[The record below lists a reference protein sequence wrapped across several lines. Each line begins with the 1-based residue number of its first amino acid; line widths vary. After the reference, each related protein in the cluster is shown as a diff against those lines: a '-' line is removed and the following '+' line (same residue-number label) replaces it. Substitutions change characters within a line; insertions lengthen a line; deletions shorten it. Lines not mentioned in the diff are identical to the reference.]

1 MKNVNYQVID
11 ANKMVVGRENVS
23 ENIISMWLNRRNLF
37 FSDVVGEIVTNRKAL
52 LFVQCVVS
60 LLAMIGMAETNL
72 FGFLICFGWLI
83 CAAILFAKEGGC
95 HD

>member
-1 MKNVNYQVID
+1 MKEVTTSAHLMNEMSKSKSID
-11 ANKMVVGRENVS
+11 AQVNE
-23 ENIISMWLNRRNLF
+23 WLNRRNLF
-37 FSDVVGEIVTNRKAL
+37 FSDVVGESVTNRKAL

-72 FGFLICFGWLI
+72 FGFLICFGWLS

>member
-1 MKNVNYQVID
+1 MKNVNYQFADRID
-11 ANKMVVGRENVS
+11 MVSRENVS
-23 ENIISMWLNRRNLF
+23 ENVISMWLNRRNLF
-37 FSDVVGEIVTNRKAL
+37 FSDVVGESVTNRKAL

-72 FGFLICFGWLI
+72 FGFLICFGWLC
-83 CAAILFAKEGGC
+83 CAAILFAKEGGS

>member
-1 MKNVNYQVID
+1 MKEMTTSAHLINEASKSKSID
-11 ANKMVVGRENVS
+11 APVNE
-23 ENIISMWLNRRNLF
+23 WLNRRNLF
-37 FSDVVGEIVTNRKAL
+37 FSDVVGESVTNRKAL

-60 LLAMIGMAETNL
+60 ILAMIGMAETNL
-72 FGFLICFGWLI
+72 FGFLICFGWLS